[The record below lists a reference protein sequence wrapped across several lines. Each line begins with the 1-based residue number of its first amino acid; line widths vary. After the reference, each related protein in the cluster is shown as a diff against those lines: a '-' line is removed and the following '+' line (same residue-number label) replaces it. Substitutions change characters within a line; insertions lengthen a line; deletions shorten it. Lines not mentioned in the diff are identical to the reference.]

1 MFAPCINENVS
12 LIIKLINCSKSLEY
26 YTAATVV
33 YLNYCHSMIIC
44 HKNFGKIKTMST
56 RDVIVLTPHKN
67 LAAVDST
74 NLSNVYKSA
83 AENSPQRKHFY
94 FCLSNAW

>member
-1 MFAPCINENVS
+1 
-12 LIIKLINCSKSLEY
+12 
-26 YTAATVV
+26 
-33 YLNYCHSMIIC
+33 
-44 HKNFGKIKTMST
+44 MST